1 MILAHT
7 WTIQAIALQT
17 PEKFKQIQLD
27 SSQGP
32 LQCQCNALPTELFR
46 QAVGSQQA
54 MQFVG
59 LTSSSE
65 VTNKLHIFHSQQ
77 LLKYSVVS
85 HTKMSKVKPL
95 YQLANLNWSTT
106 IAPQLL

>member
-46 QAVGSQQA
+46 HAVGSQQA

-59 LTSSSE
+59 LMSSSE
-65 VTNKLHIFHSQQ
+65 MTNKLYNYISLTTAALSSQ
-77 LLKYSVVS
+77 LS
-85 HTKMSKVKPL
+85 HTPKCQKSKTCI
-95 YQLANLNWSTT
+95 NL
-106 IAPQLL
+106 